1 LKARDGGQLS
11 IAASVT
17 VSMTTKIVLAL
28 CASGL
33 FAQQT
38 DWIAQGNRAFD
49 QGRPEEAATDFAK
62 ALSAFSQ
69 AGASANDL
77 VHLRITL
84 ATAYMEAGDDR
95 ASEAALQEAQKAA
108 GNQGDSMPRA
118 ELLNAWSALHLKMG
132 RFTEAEAELRDA
144 SRIVKALQ
152 LTGDLPPTV
161 LHNLAS
167 VEMRTGRYREA
178 LADEQEAM
186 RQLEKTLAAD
196 HPALIR
202 GWASLAALKYMMGE
216 PEEARGEME
225 RAVRSAEITYGP
237 AHPLLADLLMSD
249 AVVLD
254 KLKLK
259 RAARQA
265 RNRAQSILGS
275 QGRAARPTDNL
286 AAWNIAQGQADGQVY
301 LRSK

>member
-1 LKARDGGQLS
+1 
-11 IAASVT
+11 
-17 VSMTTKIVLAL
+17 MTTKFTLAL
-28 CASGL
+28 IASSL

-38 DWIAQGNRAFD
+38 DWIAHGNRALD
-49 QGRPEEAATDFAK
+49 QGRPEDAATDFAK
-62 ALSAFSQ
+62 ALSAFSL
-69 AGASANDL
+69 AGASGNEL
-77 VHLRITL
+77 VHLRITM
-84 ATAYMEAGDDR
+84 ATAYLEARDYH

-118 ELLNAWSALHLKMG
+118 ELLNAWSALHLRMG
-132 RFTEAEAELRDA
+132 RLPEAEADLREA

-161 LHNLAS
+161 LHNLAA

-196 HPALIR
+196 HPTLIR

-216 PEEARGEME
+216 PGEARVAME

-259 RAARQA
+259 SEARQA
-265 RNRAQSILGS
+265 RDRAQRIIGS
-275 QGRAARPTDNL
+275 QARATHPTEDPATWNVQQGL
-286 AAWNIAQGQADGQVY
+286 AEGSVY